1 MCRGQ
6 LQCRALTLVRLL
18 TVKLCLDFVVYLQRA
33 AGHLLSPSRNKK
45 HNCFAVVEAGLWRSG
60 NTSSFGCTV
69 RIWISIPVSNF
80 RRNIFG
86 RAHTGPTSPSCS
98 IHHIALGKFSG
109 GWIPSWSWR
118 AWSPLPGYWI
128 PTDPEGWWHYQWFC
142 IILAEWPHYK
152 ASECGVLLLC
162 SAFRGVGTGLLTGPL
177 ARLHVLAAG
186 LDRRTEGKCR
196 WRLF

>member
-6 LQCRALTLVRLL
+6 LQCCALTLVRLL

-98 IHHIALGKFSG
+98 IYHIALGKFSG

-118 AWSPLPGYWI
+118 AWSLLKAIEFRQIQKDGGITNGFALFWLSDLI
-128 PTDPEGWWHYQWFC
+128 IKQVSVGFCCFALHSEG
-142 IILAEWPHYK
+142 L
-152 ASECGVLLLC
+152 G
-162 SAFRGVGTGLLTGPL
+162 RG
-177 ARLHVLAAG
+177 
-186 LDRRTEGKCR
+186 C
-196 WRLF
+196 WRGR